1 MMKIKK
7 PESEEYLDIY
17 SARLTF
23 TKKKNGQ
30 VSKDMVRVV
39 IRYKKRDPEK
49 RDFQI
54 PDKPNPNDPKD
65 LYINTDELHWVRYRR
80 KVIAVYHRVS
90 KNDQDYDYVN
100 SRRICVHTILRSGL
114 ENLVEKV
121 CFEETGHIK

>member
-1 MMKIKK
+1 MRIKK
-7 PESEEYLDIY
+7 PKSEEYLDIY

-39 IRYKKRDPEK
+39 IRYKKRDPKK

-54 PDKPNPNDPKD
+54 PDKPNPDDPKD
-65 LYINTDELHWVRYRR
+65 LYINTDELHWVRYRGE
-80 KVIAVYHRVS
+80 VIAVYHRVS
-90 KNDQDYDYVN
+90 KNGQDYDYVN

-121 CFEETGHIK
+121 CFEKTRHIK